1 MRIKETDYTKQAALY
16 ARRMT
21 RGLATLKEAIQTGQS
36 DDKILLK
43 LLADSR
49 RLLNF
54 VAPIL
59 TTGEIHGLPK
69 SATEADKRPAPIVFR
84 EGDPSRDFGAWWY
97 EKTSRVHVRL
107 FELVD
112 LLDRPESERNK
123 QIIRLSLGETEMLLS
138 SIFQLLGDDL
148 RIREVKAG
156 DV

>member
-1 MRIKETDYTKQAALY
+1 MSIKETDYTKQAQLY
-16 ARRMT
+16 AKRMT
-21 RGLATLKEAIQTGQS
+21 KGLATLKEAILTGQK
-36 DDKILLK
+36 DAKTLLK

-84 EGDPSRDFGAWWY
+84 EEDPSRDFGNWWY
-97 EKTSRVHVRL
+97 EKTSRVHARL

-112 LLDRPESERNK
+112 LLDRPDSETRQES
-123 QIIRLSLGETEMLLS
+123 IRLNVDETEMLLK
-138 SIFQLLGDDL
+138 SILQLLGEDL
-148 RIREVKAG
+148 RIREVKAEEE
-156 DV
+156 